1 MSDRPDS
8 PLQSGAKSGA
18 KSGVKAGAKAALG
31 LAAFAVICVGSI
43 AVTRALTQDHIQ
55 TNRDASQTRLLQ
67 ALVPATTASIARDS
81 GRTTAPGA
89 ERPQAPVSWIARDA
103 EDKLLARVY
112 PASSDDG
119 YSGHI
124 ALLVGITAE
133 STITAVRVTEHRETP
148 GLGDI
153 IETRKSDWIR
163 QFDGLSLHDLALAP
177 DGAIDAITGATI
189 TSRAVTHA
197 VRDALTNR
205 TQDFPEAGQ

>member
-1 MSDRPDS
+1 MSNRPIS
-8 PLQSGAKSGA
+8 PLR
-18 KSGVKAGAKAALG
+18 SGVKAALG
-31 LAAFAVICVGSI
+31 LAAFALISVGSI

-67 ALVPATTASIARDS
+67 ALVPATTASIARDA
-81 GRTTAPGA
+81 GRATAPEA
-89 ERPQAPVSWIARDA
+89 ERHQAPVSWVARDA
-103 EDKLLARVY
+103 ESKLLARVF

-133 STITAVRVTEHRETP
+133 STIAAVRVTEHRETP

-163 QFDGLSLHDLALAP
+163 QFDGLSLDDLALAP
-177 DGAIDAITGATI
+177 GGAVDAITGATI

-197 VRDALTNR
+197 VRDALTTR
-205 TQDFPEAGQ
+205 TQDSPEAGQ